1 MSNVCFVILT
11 LVIFTGFALGEST
24 EEMLSSCKAVS
35 EAKVSDTTAAFPKN
49 FESGECWGALSAL
62 QYVSR
67 LVDLKGQPLLPIG
80 CVPEKTT
87 RTQLVAI
94 FVAYARDNP
103 QLWHEDFVSIAM
115 TAFKA
120 AFQCRP
126 K

>member
-62 QYVSR
+62 QYLSR
-67 LVDLKGQPLLPIG
+67 TRETIPSYG
-80 CVPEKTT
+80 T
-87 RTQLVAI
+87 RTSS
-94 FVAYARDNP
+94 R
-103 QLWHEDFVSIAM
+103 S
-115 TAFKA
+115 
-120 AFQCRP
+120 R
-126 K
+126 